1 MSDFKEELRGESPE
15 GERQRQNTRPSLPS
29 VRQMVQCDSCKAIG
43 RRESVEEQ
51 KVKQIKLDVKEGK
64 GTQEIKTKEKEQE
77 IKKKENR
84 QEIKEQDV
92 MEEQN
97 ATEELHK
104 NMLRSVVDSSVEED
118 LPVV

>member
-1 MSDFKEELRGESPE
+1 MSDFKEKLRGESPE
-15 GERQRQNTRPSLPS
+15 GERQRQNTRLPS

-43 RRESVEEQ
+43 RRESVEQQ
-51 KVKQIKLDVKEGK
+51 KVKQMKLDVKEGK
-64 GTQEIKTKEKEQE
+64 GTQETKTEEKEQE